1 MSTVFPEPERVAT
14 YEHPGIL
21 YAVALDPTRRRLYA
35 GSFDHG
41 LYVFDLGKEKKEPAA
56 RWSGHGNYVSSV
68 ASFVSAGEPRLVSGS
83 YDRRLVWWNTE
94 TGEVEFSV
102 DAHEGWIRAIAPFP
116 DGERLVSV
124 GDDMRVKV
132 WDAESGR
139 LIHSLEGHASLTPQ
153 GHVNALYAAS
163 VSHDQRTIASA
174 DRSGEVRVWEADS
187 GRLAQ
192 TFRVPELYTYD
203 PRQRKRSIGGIRAIA
218 FSLDDGL
225 IAAGGSGQVGN
236 VDGFG
241 GPSHVELWDWRRC
254 ERLVATGASGHKGI
268 LQDLAF
274 HPSGLW
280 LCAAG
285 GGADDG
291 VIAFWDAVEL
301 KGAGLKRGSGDE
313 KKSEKDSTAV
323 PAHRV
328 KTGGHVQQICMNED
342 GSELYAAGYQKLE
355 VWRVGKF
362 ASF

>member
-1 MSTVFPEPERVAT
+1 MSTLFPEPELLAT
-14 YEHPGIL
+14 YRHPGVF
-21 YAVALDPTRRRLYA
+21 YAVAADPGRRRLYA

-41 LYVFDLGKEKKEPAA
+41 LYVLELESEKREPAA
-56 RWSGHGNYVSSV
+56 RWSGHANYVSAV
-68 ASFVSAGEPRLVSGS
+68 ASFASAGGPRLISGS
-83 YDRRLVWWNTE
+83 YDRRLVWWNPE
-94 TGEVEFSV
+94 TGEVVFSV
-102 DAHEGWIRAIAPFP
+102 DAHEGWIRCIAPFP

-124 GDDMRVKV
+124 GDDMRVKI
-132 WDAESGR
+132 WDAGSGR
-139 LIHSLEGHASLTPQ
+139 LIHSLEGHAHLTPE
-153 GHVNALYAAS
+153 GHVNALYAVC
-163 VSHDQRTIASA
+163 VSHDRKTIASA

-192 TFRVPELYTYD
+192 RFRVPTLYTYD
-203 PRQRKRSIGGIRAIA
+203 ARQRKRSIGGIRAVA
-218 FSLDDGL
+218 FSLDDACL
-225 IAAGGSGQVGN
+225 AAGGSGQVGN

-241 GPSHVELWDWRRC
+241 GPSRVELWDWRACKRM
-254 ERLVATGASGHKGI
+254 AAAGASGHKGI

-291 VIAFWDAVEL
+291 VIAFWDAGEL
-301 KGAGLKRGSGDE
+301 ARARQSGE
-313 KKSEKDSTAV
+313 SGEKDKTSV

-328 KTGGHVQQICMNED
+328 KTSGHVQQICMNED

-355 VWRVGKF
+355 VWRLGTY